1 MRIRR
6 PVNTIGAWPLL
17 NLNALG
23 VRHLRDVTGLC
34 GALVDAA
41 VVEGR
46 VLDDQTT
53 HRRRTAK
60 LERFDR

>member
-1 MRIRR
+1 
-6 PVNTIGAWPLL
+6 
-17 NLNALG
+17 
-23 VRHLRDVTGLC
+23 VTGLC

-41 VVEGR
+41 VVERR

-53 HRRRTAK
+53 HRRRAAK